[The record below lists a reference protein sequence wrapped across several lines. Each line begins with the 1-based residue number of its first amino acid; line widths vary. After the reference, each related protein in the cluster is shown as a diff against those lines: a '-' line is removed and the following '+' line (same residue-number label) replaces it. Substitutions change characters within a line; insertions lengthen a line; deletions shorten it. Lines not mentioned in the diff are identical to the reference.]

1 MECFDN
7 VTWGSQSCFEFCELG
22 VATEDLDPLRLNTI
36 CLSVLSFSKN
46 PLLSP
51 VLNVL
56 SYKFLEIY
64 IDMLELIH

>member
-7 VTWGSQSCFEFCELG
+7 VTWGSQSGFEFCEFG
-22 VATEDLDPLRLNTI
+22 VTTEDFSPLRLNVI
-36 CLSVLSFSKN
+36 CLSILSFSKT

-64 IDMLELIH
+64 IDMLKLTH